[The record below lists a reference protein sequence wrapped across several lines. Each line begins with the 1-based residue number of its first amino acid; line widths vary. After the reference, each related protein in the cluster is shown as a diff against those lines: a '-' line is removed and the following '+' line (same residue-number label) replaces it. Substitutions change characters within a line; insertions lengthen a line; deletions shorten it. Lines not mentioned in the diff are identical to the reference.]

1 MAASTFPSA
10 RLGQGV
16 GQKSLQ
22 VAKLPTNRP
31 PSVCLLRPLTQNATR
46 RKEVYLAATL
56 CLPPSGGSLPLLVAS
71 AKQGGVLS
79 PGGRAAEHVAASSSE
94 DFLFESSRLLR
105 PCTALHFIF
114 LAFASKAPCRHGHIN
129 HRATAQR
136 CGVHLSQIL
145 EPFLAVV
152 WKRSRGKGKEHAV
165 AAETHARKRRLRLRG
180 RAPENGNQT
189 PG

>member
-79 PGGRAAEHVAASSSE
+79 PGGRAAEPQSMSPQA
-94 DFLFESSRLLR
+94 LLK
-105 PCTALHFIF
+105 IF
-114 LAFASKAPCRHGHIN
+114 S
-129 HRATAQR
+129 
-136 CGVHLSQIL
+136 LS
-145 EPFLAVV
+145 
-152 WKRSRGKGKEHAV
+152 
-165 AAETHARKRRLRLRG
+165 LRG
-180 RAPENGNQT
+180 FCGLARRYT
-189 PG
+189 LSS